1 MAIFVEGNVRSDKE
15 ISVMLFEFF
24 FLSPAVSFFFSRL
37 YIPVWMLRKLGNEN
51 ENRMRSEIFLITC

>member
-51 ENRMRSEIFLITC
+51 ENKPKNS